1 MDVGRNNVLPQV
13 VNTLSEENMI
23 EVQTKHVKGFNSIKK
38 VYTLSPAGFQT
49 AIDIKQEV
57 EATGVTVLDFD
68 EDARDRGVEDRYV
81 PSKEVYVTGT
91 CLGRRKGEV
100 DCTSF
105 HEGKIRDER
114 SISISLTGSRP

>member
-1 MDVGRNNVLPQV
+1 MSKV

-68 EDARDRGVEDRYV
+68 GKDARDRGVEDRYV

-100 DCTSF
+100 RLYLF
-105 HEGKIRDER
+105 
-114 SISISLTGSRP
+114 P